1 MDAFANLP
9 TVWNQLAEAMYLK
22 NSPTAEVKISEFAP
36 FSFARVR
43 SKCGLPEPSR
53 PIEGEQGYIVV
64 VQLKAIPFVEEFLG
78 SKRVSSGSYS
88 VGSVSVNNL
97 EDRPSCFVPGPF
109 DALVI
114 NVTQETL
121 NEIAY
126 AHRRPRVE
134 RLVWRQ
140 GVVDPVVG
148 DLGQSLVAAL
158 NSPFVVS
165 KIFVDYVLQAVN
177 CHLVWSYG
185 DASKSAPVF
194 RGGLSPCQVR
204 RSTELLDAHLDGNIT
219 IQELADACGL
229 SLGHFARAFA
239 KTFGKP
245 PHRWL
250 MERRVDRAKDFIV
263 NSHMPLAQIA
273 ALCGFAD
280 QSALSRSFKGIH
292 GISPGRWRRSTS
304 SELQKR

>member
-43 SKCGLPEPSR
+43 SKCGLLEPSR
-53 PIEGEQGYIVV
+53 PIVGEQGYIVV
-64 VQLKAIPFVEEFLG
+64 MQLKAIPFVEEFLG
-78 SKRVSSGSYS
+78 KKRVSSGPYR
-88 VGSVSVNNL
+88 VGSVSANNL
-97 EDRPSCFVPGPF
+97 EDHPSCFVQGAF

-114 NVTQETL
+114 NVTRETL

-126 AHRRPRVE
+126 AHHRPRVE
-134 RLVWRQ
+134 RLVWHQ
-140 GVVDPVVG
+140 GAVDPVVG
-148 DLGQSLVAAL
+148 HLGQSLVAAL
-158 NSPFVVS
+158 NSPFDAS
-165 KIFVDYVLQAVN
+165 KIFVDHVLQAVN

-185 DASKSAPVF
+185 NASKSAPVF
-194 RGGLSPCQVR
+194 RGGLSPCQMR
-204 RSTELLDAHLDGNIT
+204 RATELLDAHLDGNIA

-250 MERRVDRAKDFIV
+250 TERRVDRAKDSIV
-263 NSHMPLAQIA
+263 NSRLPLAEIA
-273 ALCGFAD
+273 ARCGFAD
-280 QSALSRSFKGIH
+280 QSALSRSFKRIH
-292 GISPGRWRRSTS
+292 GVSPGTWRRSTT
-304 SELQKR
+304 SELLRR